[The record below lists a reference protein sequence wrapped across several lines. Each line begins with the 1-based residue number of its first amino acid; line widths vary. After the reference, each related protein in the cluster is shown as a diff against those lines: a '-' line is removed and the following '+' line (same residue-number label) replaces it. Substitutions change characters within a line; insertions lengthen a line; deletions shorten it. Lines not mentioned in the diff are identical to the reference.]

1 MSRNFSIASLTKNRT
16 ALLIGIASFLLTTS
30 LAISFRHA
38 HNNSVAA
45 AAAGAAAHRDPELIA
60 GPGHVEPYSEDI
72 KIGSELSGHLKAVFV
87 EEGDIIHRSQVLA
100 ELENADYRAQV
111 ESARANVAAKQATLR
126 KVINGARRQE
136 RDEAWSSVNEA
147 KAVMENSQ
155 SEMRRRQQLF
165 SAGVVSREEME
176 RYAREA
182 DVAKAQYQAKV
193 EQHSLVDD
201 HAREEDRSLA
211 EADLQLAQAQ
221 LEEAQARYDK
231 TLIRA
236 PIDGAVLRKHHRS
249 GESVS
254 NSSTVPDPIL
264 TIGDRKTLRVR
275 VDVDETDVGKVRAGQ
290 KAYVTADA
298 FGKQKFWG
306 RVVRVGQQLGPKN
319 VRTDEPAEKVDT
331 KILET
336 LVELDPGAQLPDGL
350 RVDAFIVPEGG
361 ERALAQAR
369 EFPAHSLGGASVAA
383 RVRVGTA
390 ALGRP
395 SRAQLG
401 SRPWP

>member
-1 MSRNFSIASLTKNRT
+1 MSKNLSIRNITRNQT
-16 ALLIGIASFLLTTS
+16 AVLLGIAAFLLTAS
-30 LAISFRHA
+30 LAISFHHA
-38 HNNSVAA
+38 RQNSV
-45 AAAGAAAHRDPELIA
+45 AAAGAAATTQGPALVA

-72 KIGSELSGHLKAVFV
+72 KIGSELSGRLKSVFV
-87 EEGDIIHRSQVLA
+87 EEGDIIHRSQILA

-111 ESARANVAAKQATLR
+111 QSAKASVAAKQAALR
-126 KVINGARRQE
+126 KVVNGARRQE
-136 RDEAWSSVNEA
+136 RDQAWSSVNEA
-147 KAVMENSQ
+147 KAVMANSE
-155 SEMRRRQQLF
+155 SEMHRRQQLY

-182 DVAKAQYQAKV
+182 DVAKAQYQSRV

-231 TLIRA
+231 TFIRA
-236 PIDGAVLRKHHRS
+236 SIDGAVLRKHHRS

-275 VDVDETDVGKVRAGQ
+275 VDVDETDVGKVRVGQ

-298 FGKQKFWG
+298 FPRQKFWG

-319 VRTDEPAEKVDT
+319 VRTDEPAEKIDT

-336 LVELDPGAQLPDGL
+336 LVELDSGAQLPDGL
-350 RVDAFIVPEGG
+350 RVDAFIVPDGG
-361 ERALAQAR
+361 DV
-369 EFPAHSLGGASVAA
+369 ASA
-383 RVRVGTA
+383 RVNQFQD
-390 ALGRP
+390 
-395 SRAQLG
+395 SRYQTK
-401 SRPWP
+401 

>member
-1 MSRNFSIASLTKNRT
+1 MENAQ
-16 ALLIGIASFLLTTS
+16 
-30 LAISFRHA
+30 
-38 HNNSVAA
+38 
-45 AAAGAAAHRDPELIA
+45 
-60 GPGHVEPYSEDI
+60 
-72 KIGSELSGHLKAVFV
+72 SELH
-87 EEGDIIHRSQVLA
+87 
-100 ELENADYRAQV
+100 
-111 ESARANVAAKQATLR
+111 
-126 KVINGARRQE
+126 RRQE
-136 RDEAWSSVNEA
+136 
-147 KAVMENSQ
+147 
-155 SEMRRRQQLF
+155 LF
-165 SAGVVSREEME
+165 AAGVVSREELD

-182 DVAKAQYQAKV
+182 DVAKAKYQAAV

-221 LEEAQARYDK
+221 LEEAQARYEK
-231 TLIRA
+231 TFIRS

-275 VDVDETDVGKVRAGQ
+275 VDVDETDVSKVRVGQ

-319 VRTDEPAEKVDT
+319 VRTDEPTEKVDT

-336 LVELDPGAQLPDGL
+336 LVELEPGTQLPDGL

-361 ERALAQAR
+361 EI
-369 EFPAHSLGGASVAA
+369 ASTVD
-383 RVRVGTA
+383 RY
-390 ALGRP
+390 
-395 SRAQLG
+395 
-401 SRPWP
+401 